1 VPARV
6 VLMLLIGREYRG
18 AQLELHVRPEALIGP
33 PSRSQ
38 RVFVP
43 MQDMR
48 RDVIQALK
56 LGLTMSKSVTALH
69 VTDDLAA
76 AQQFRAQFESQIQG
90 VGLVIVESPFREFV
104 RPMIR
109 YLEVIAERDP
119 STVTIVLIPER
130 IIKHW
135 WERFLYN
142 QNAHL
147 LRDALTGHPG
157 IIVADVP
164 YRRSR

>member
-1 VPARV
+1 
-6 VLMLLIGREYRG
+6 
-18 AQLELHVRPEALIGP
+18 
-33 PSRSQ
+33 
-38 RVFVP
+38 

-56 LGLTMSKSVTALH
+56 LGFTMSTNVSALH
-69 VTDDLAA
+69 VTDDLASA
-76 AQQFRAQFESQIQG
+76 EQFRARFASQIPG
-90 VGLVIVESPFREFV
+90 VDLVIVESTFREFV

-109 YLEVIAERDP
+109 YLELTAERDP

-130 IIKHW
+130 IINHW

-142 QNAHL
+142 HNAYL
-147 LRDALTGHPG
+147 LRDALAGHPG

-164 YRRSR
+164 YRQSR